1 MPVAL
6 QQSLEPHHVPAGF
19 HSHYRSCRQ
28 AGVELL
34 HLLTQMLDPTIRQ
47 HFAACA
53 LDHEHLLSTR
63 MKITAYN
70 QHRLAP
76 FARTPWSLANQKS
89 TGVGSRRR
97 YQIKAR
103 CWPKDLPRCL
113 YLNRIIP
120 ALSRVFRV
128 RAWTQQLSP
137 KHSGRSFTAATIIL
151 GARGCFACLR
161 SG

>member
-19 HSHYRSCRQ
+19 HSHYRPCRQ

-76 FARTPWSLANQKS
+76 FARAPWSFKQPEAYGGWEPSSLSNQGLLLAE
-89 TGVGSRRR
+89 GS
-97 YQIKAR
+97 
-103 CWPKDLPRCL
+103 PGM
-113 YLNRIIP
+113 
-120 ALSRVFRV
+120 FR
-128 RAWTQQLSP
+128 
-137 KHSGRSFTAATIIL
+137 
-151 GARGCFACLR
+151 ACLLHR
-161 SG
+161 GSYTKHW

>member
-34 HLLTQMLDPTIRQ
+34 HLLTLMLDPTIRQ

-97 YQIKAR
+97 YQIKAS
-103 CWPKDLPRCL
+103 CWPKDLPEPRGMICTV
-113 YLNRIIP
+113 P
-120 ALSRVFRV
+120 ALTRNKCE
-128 RAWTQQLSP
+128 RARMLQLGLL
-137 KHSGRSFTAATIIL
+137 HRGRFF
-151 GARGCFACLR
+151 G
-161 SG
+161 